1 MFEEEKKVE
10 IENEI
15 IKTNRSKIGFGV
27 MMASIVRKVRG
38 EHWRES
44 NIDGLEEDDDFS
56 NASEDNVMGSD
67 VNNENYMKGNNANN
81 GAQNSHVNA
90 IERRRR
96 TLA

>member
-38 EHWRES
+38 EH
-44 NIDGLEEDDDFS
+44 
-56 NASEDNVMGSD
+56 
-67 VNNENYMKGNNANN
+67 
-81 GAQNSHVNA
+81 
-90 IERRRR
+90 
-96 TLA
+96 